1 MMKSA
6 ALGIAVS
13 LVFGIPSNCLANDL
27 LAKEQFSGKT
37 VSFQPQG
44 SYTNLTLRVVGPDDY
59 HAAAIFSGGTPQLDL
74 TRYGT
79 MPDGAY
85 TYHLVGSTGEA
96 IAPSNRQDGRP
107 EKTAGAVRL
116 KTASKSGSF
125 TVKGGV
131 ILLGSGPETKRDR

>member
-1 MMKSA
+1 MIKSA

-13 LVFGIPSNCLANDL
+13 LAFGIPSICLANDL
-27 LAKEQFSGKT
+27 LATEQFSGKT

-44 SYTNLTLRVVGPDDY
+44 TYANLTLRVVGPDDY
-59 HAAAIFSGGTPQLDL
+59 HAAATFPGGTPQLDL
-74 TRYGT
+74 TRFGT

-96 IAPSNRQDGRP
+96 LAPSNRQDGRP
-107 EKTAGAVRL
+107 EKTATAVRL

-131 ILLGSGPETKRDR
+131 ILVSTAPESKRDR